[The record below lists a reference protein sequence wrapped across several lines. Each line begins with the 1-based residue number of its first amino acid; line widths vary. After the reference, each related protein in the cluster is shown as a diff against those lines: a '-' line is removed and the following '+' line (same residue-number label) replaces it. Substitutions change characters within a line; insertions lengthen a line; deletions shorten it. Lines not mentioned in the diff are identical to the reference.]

1 MPEITI
7 NQCVTDFEDHGIER
21 PCGDGEVI
29 ANEANTPETIR
40 LGME

>member
-7 NQCVTDFEDHGIER
+7 NQCVADYEMHGIER

-29 ANEANTPETIR
+29 ADAD
-40 LGME
+40 